1 MREDIAACLRAERG
15 LVIAPAGCGK
25 TQLLRDCIESHAGAK
40 PVLVLTH
47 TNAGVAALKGRLSGV
62 DSKTYSLST
71 IDGWAIK
78 LVSLFPH
85 RSGLPR
91 AQLERE
97 RPDYLAIRAA
107 AVELLKDRELQ
118 RILSANYSNLLVDE
132 YQDCS
137 VRQHSLISLASEA
150 IDTCVFGDYMQ
161 AIFDF
166 GRDGIA
172 SWSEDVLGRFEP
184 VHELSTPWRWINAGK
199 RELGKWLLEVRSSL
213 ANGEKVDLR
222 NRPEDV
228 EWVQLPADRNQAA
241 QTMLRACRVSLPSNG
256 RLLVMAEST
265 SPQIQQKVASLTP
278 GAATVEAVD
287 LRDLTQFAAN
297 FDLDSDD
304 AVEKLV
310 EFASKMATG
319 VNTAPVLKRID
330 TITRGRHK
338 NPPNPFEGAILE
350 FTSSRTFRHA
360 SDVLASIDRLPD
372 TRVFRPMLMK
382 GAIKSL
388 LSADECGF
396 SEACYKVREQQR
408 FQSRTLARRSVGS
421 TLLLKGL
428 ESEVAVVLNGDDLN
442 ARHLYVALTRGSH
455 RLVICSRTPLVG

>member
-1 MREDIAACLRAERG
+1 MREDIAACLGAERG

-25 TQLLRDCIESHAGAK
+25 TQLLRDCIESHAGEK
-40 PVLVLTH
+40 PILVLTH

-62 DSKTYSLST
+62 DSQTYSLST
-71 IDGWAIK
+71 IDGWAIR
-78 LVSLFPH
+78 LASLFPH

-91 AQLERE
+91 AQLEQE

-107 AVELLKDRELQ
+107 AVELLQDREFR

-172 SWSEDVLGRFEP
+172 SWSEDVLGRFEV

-199 RELGKWLLEVRSSL
+199 RELGEWLLEVRSSL
-213 ANGEKVDLR
+213 ANGKKVDLR
-222 NRPEDV
+222 NSPEDV

-241 QTMLRACRVSLPSNG
+241 QTMLRACRVSLPRDG

-265 SPQIQQKVASLTP
+265 NPRMQQKVASLTP

-287 LRDLTQFAAN
+287 LRDLTQFAAR
-297 FDLDSDD
+297 FALDSDD
-304 AVEKLV
+304 AVEQLV
-310 EFASKMATG
+310 EFASKTATG
-319 VNTAPVLKRID
+319 VNSAPVLKRID
-330 TITRGRHK
+330 TITRGKHK

-350 FTSSRTFRHA
+350 FIDARTFQHA
-360 SDVLASIDRLPD
+360 SAVLASINSLTDA
-372 TRVFRPMLMK
+372 RVYRPMLMK
-382 GAIKSL
+382 AAIKAL
-388 LSADECGF
+388 LSADDCGF
-396 SEACYKVREQQR
+396 GEACFKVREQQR
-408 FQSRTLARRSVGS
+408 FQNRTLARRSVGS

-428 ESEVAVVLNGDDLN
+428 ESEVAVVLNGGGLN

-455 RLVICSRTPLVG
+455 QIVVCSTSPLVG